1 MSSSD
6 RVSLY
11 PNYCSII
18 KLTPNEGY
26 EIFSNRFIGF
36 KYPWFD
42 MDTIN
47 GKNSYLEFTTVGLQ
61 FSALKGPLGAFG
73 SMCVFW
79 EKYNSSA
86 NDNVKSVMLYI
97 PHNAINGDCRRVD
110 YPLTNVNISGNEYC
124 SAWSGLFAGMEGIYI
139 SGSVKVKQII
149 LAVSM

>member
-11 PNYCSII
+11 PSYCSII

-26 EIFSNRFIGF
+26 EIFSNGYIGF
-36 KYPWFD
+36 NYIYFD

-47 GKNSYLEFTTVGLQ
+47 GKNSYLELTTGTLQ
-61 FSALKGPLGAFG
+61 FSLLKGPLGAFG

-86 NDNVKSVMLYI
+86 NDNVKSVRLSI
-97 PHNAINGDCRRVD
+97 PVD
-110 YPLTNVNISGNEYC
+110 ASSNKVMNYPLTNVNTSGNKYC
-124 SAWSGLFAGMEGIYI
+124 SAWSGLFRIIEGIYI
-139 SGSVKVKQII
+139 SGSVKVQQII